1 MKDIKRFDRHSE
13 MSPETLR
20 EILDLIR
27 EFNYSELDRFDLV
40 NALYGLFDG
49 YFYEKLLKQHQ
60 KVISKID
67 NSLAEKLKAV
77 IETVETYPELIIQK

>member
-1 MKDIKRFDRHSE
+1 MKDLKRFDRHSE
-13 MSPETLR
+13 MISETR
-20 EILDLIR
+20 GEVLDLIR

-60 KVISKID
+60 KVISKV
-67 NSLAEKLKAV
+67 NNPLAERLKAV
-77 IETVETYPELIIQK
+77 IETVEAYPELIIQE